1 MYSCLIQFNKMV
13 PGFEYTPKIKKLE
26 YLRISPYC
34 EEFQEMSP
42 EVFLQKNWFNM
53 YYEALII

>member
-1 MYSCLIQFNKMV
+1 MV
-13 PGFEYTPKIKKLE
+13 PGFESTPKIKKLE